1 MNTQNTDNVKMSE
14 NIIIADA
21 DYVNSVAFNLIV
33 NFERMIGRAI
43 PKADLSQWAVCVAL
57 DGGVREGKNDIQM
70 VLVHDKKNTSM
81 DNFKPSDYEKDLN
94 SKAFNDEKLGEFTV
108 TSVEAGDM
116 VSKDEYIENVLKTV
130 LQHDEV
136 KRVMIIPDSENSDV
150 YSQIRSLLRNVDDD
164 NKRIT
169 MFAMQPVEGGN
180 FRQEILGYS
189 LMNALGIRADEVN
202 GK

>member
-1 MNTQNTDNVKMSE
+1 MNTPNTDNVKMSE

-21 DYVNSVAFNLIV
+21 DYVDSVAFNLIV

-57 DGGVREGKNDIQM
+57 DGGVREGKNDTQI
-70 VLVHDKKNTSM
+70 VLVHEKKNASL

-94 SKAFNDEKLGEFTV
+94 SKAFNDDKLGEFTF
-108 TSVEAGDM
+108 TSVEVGD
-116 VSKDEYIENVLKTV
+116 VVNKDEYIEDVLKTI
-130 LQHDEV
+130 LQHEEV
-136 KRVMIIPDSENSDV
+136 KKVMIIPDSEKSDI
-150 YSQIRSLLRNVDDD
+150 YSRIRSLLRNVEDD

-189 LMNALGIRADEVN
+189 LMNALGIRADEIN
-202 GK
+202 SK

>member
-1 MNTQNTDNVKMSE
+1 MSE

-21 DYVNSVAFNLIV
+21 DYVDSVAFNLIV
-33 NFERMIGRAI
+33 NFERMIGRAV

-57 DGGVREGKNDIQM
+57 DGGVREGKNDTQI
-70 VLVHDKKNTSM
+70 VLAHEKKNTSL

-94 SKAFNDEKLGEFTV
+94 SKAFNDDKLGEFTF
-108 TSVEAGDM
+108 TSVEVGD
-116 VSKDEYIENVLKTV
+116 VVNKDEYIENVLKTV
-130 LQHDEV
+130 LQHEEV
-136 KRVMIIPDSENSDV
+136 KKVMIIPDTENSDIC
-150 YSQIRSLLRNVDDD
+150 SRIRSLLRNVDDD

-169 MFAMQPVEGGN
+169 MFAMQPIEGGN

-189 LMNALGIRADEVN
+189 LMNALGIRADEIN

>member
-1 MNTQNTDNVKMSE
+1 MNTPNTDNVKMSE

-21 DYVNSVAFNLIV
+21 DYVDSVAFNLIV

-43 PKADLSQWAVCVAL
+43 PKADLSQWAVCIAL
-57 DGGVREGKNDIQM
+57 DGGVREGKNNTQI
-70 VLVHDKKNTSM
+70 VLVHDKKNTCM
-81 DNFKPSDYEKDLN
+81 DNFTPSDYDKDLN
-94 SKAFNDEKLGEFTV
+94 SKAFTDDKLGEFAI
-108 TSVEAGDM
+108 TSVEVGDM
-116 VSKDEYIENVLKTV
+116 VSKDEYIENVLKTI

-136 KRVMIIPDSENSDV
+136 KRAMIVPDSEKSDA
-150 YSQIRSLLRNVDDD
+150 YSQIRSLLRNTDDD

-169 MFAMQPVEGGN
+169 MFAMQPLEGGN

>member
-1 MNTQNTDNVKMSE
+1 MSE

-21 DYVNSVAFNLIV
+21 DYVDSVAFNLIV

-57 DGGVREGKNDIQM
+57 DGGVREGKNDTQI
-70 VLVHDKKNTSM
+70 VLVHEKKNTSL

-94 SKAFNDEKLGEFTV
+94 LKAFNDDKLGEFTF
-108 TSVEAGDM
+108 TSVEVGD
-116 VSKDEYIENVLKTV
+116 VVNKDEYIENVLKTV
-130 LQHDEV
+130 LQHEEV
-136 KRVMIIPDSENSDV
+136 KRVMIIPDSEKSNIC
-150 YSQIRSLLRNVDDD
+150 SQIRSLLRNVEDD

-169 MFAMQPVEGGN
+169 MFAMQPIEGGN

-189 LMNALGIRADEVN
+189 LINALGIRADEIN

>member
-1 MNTQNTDNVKMSE
+1 MNTPNTDNVKMSE

-21 DYVNSVAFNLIV
+21 DYVDSVAFNLIV
-33 NFERMIGRAI
+33 NFERIIGRAI

-57 DGGVREGKNDIQM
+57 DGGVREGKNDTQI
-70 VLVHDKKNTSM
+70 VLVHEKKNTSL

-94 SKAFNDEKLGEFTV
+94 SKAFNDDKLGEFTF
-108 TSVEAGDM
+108 TSVEVGD
-116 VSKDEYIENVLKTV
+116 VVNKDEYIENVLKTI
-130 LQHDEV
+130 LQHEEV
-136 KRVMIIPDSENSDV
+136 KRVMIIPDSEKSDIC
-150 YSQIRSLLRNVDDD
+150 SQIRSLLRNVEDD

-169 MFAMQPVEGGN
+169 MFAMQPIEGGN

-189 LMNALGIRADEVN
+189 LMNALGIRANEIN

>member
-1 MNTQNTDNVKMSE
+1 
-14 NIIIADA
+14 
-21 DYVNSVAFNLIV
+21 
-33 NFERMIGRAI
+33 
-43 PKADLSQWAVCVAL
+43 
-57 DGGVREGKNDIQM
+57 
-70 VLVHDKKNTSM
+70 M

-94 SKAFNDEKLGEFTV
+94 SNAFNDEKLGEFTV

>member
-1 MNTQNTDNVKMSE
+1 MNTQNTDKVKMSE

-21 DYVNSVAFNLIV
+21 DYVDSVAFNLIV
-33 NFERMIGRAI
+33 NFERIIGRAI
-43 PKADLSQWAVCVAL
+43 HKADMSQWAVCIAL
-57 DGGVREGKNDIQM
+57 DGGVREGKNDTQI
-70 VLVHDKKNTSM
+70 VLVHEKNNKSM
-81 DNFKPSDYEKDLN
+81 DNFEPSDYEKELN
-94 SKAFNDEKLGEFTV
+94 SKAFNDNKLGEFTF

-136 KRVMIIPDSENSDV
+136 KRVMIIPDSEKSDS
-150 YSQIRSLLRNVDDD
+150 YAQLRDLLRRVDDD

-169 MFAMQPVEGGN
+169 MFAMRPMEGGN

-189 LMNALGIRADEVN
+189 LMDALGIRADELN
-202 GK
+202 K

>member
-1 MNTQNTDNVKMSE
+1 MNTPNNDNVKMSE

-21 DYVNSVAFNLIV
+21 DYVDSVAFNLIV
-33 NFERMIGRAI
+33 NFERMIGRAV

-57 DGGVREGKNDIQM
+57 DGGVREGKNDTQI
-70 VLVHDKKNTSM
+70 VLVHEKKNTSL

-94 SKAFNDEKLGEFTV
+94 SKAFNDDKLGEFTF
-108 TSVEAGDM
+108 TSVEVGD
-116 VSKDEYIENVLKTV
+116 VVNKDEYIENVLKTV
-130 LQHDEV
+130 LQHEEV
-136 KRVMIIPDSENSDV
+136 KKVMIIPDIENSDIC
-150 YSQIRSLLRNVDDD
+150 SRIRSLLRNVDDD

-169 MFAMQPVEGGN
+169 MFAMQPIEGGN

-189 LMNALGIRADEVN
+189 LMNALGIRADEIN